1 MDVGN
6 ESIIHDNWWDKLFT
20 FTFLCQAQCYY
31 TFFKML
37 IFVFLQLALMFL
49 YLCVYNVCILFVWGF
64 LLYFSYFL
72 FLVAENKPERTWHI
86 CSIFCWWEESGRL
99 ENITNLVMWHHPA
112 TCLALYIAESKR
124 KTQQYALIFYVF
136 ALVYNFVI
144 GMALTIIWHTFQDEK
159 NVSEALCFLVV
170 YIKGT
175 CI

>member
-1 MDVGN
+1 MSSTVLL
-6 ESIIHDNWWDKLFT
+6 HF
-20 FTFLCQAQCYY
+20 FLNADFCISTTC
-31 TFFKML
+31 TNV
-37 IFVFLQLALMFL
+37 FVSV
-49 YLCVYNVCILFVWGF
+49 CVYNVCILFVWGF

-159 NVSEALCFLVV
+159 KCQWGAVFLSCIHQRYL
-170 YIKGT
+170 YIK
-175 CI
+175 